1 MKHLSVINAVCKLLK
16 TNEVYLVGGSVRD
29 ILLGKEPKDYDFC
42 TPLLPDEIETKIKNA
57 GRRVYGI
64 GKKFGTVGC
73 KVEIDGQFQLVEI
86 TTFRKEDYGDTR
98 KPTVE
103 FIGNLREDLE
113 RRDFT
118 INALAMD
125 YTGKVYDYFNGE
137 EDLKNKIIKCVG
149 FPKHRFQEDPLR
161 ILRAIRFAT
170 TLNFA
175 IEEKTLKKATSMKF
189 DLLRISKE
197 RWVME
202 LDKILMSKKPSIGLD
217 ILQNSQIMRVI
228 LPEISLQYKYNQNST
243 HHDFDLWEHTKRVVD
258 STPQELN
265 LRWSALLH
273 DVAKPFVRT
282 KNNKGYSNY
291 INHELLG
298 AEISL
303 KISDYLKFS
312 KERKDYIYSVI
323 KDHLKDESP
332 LRIYDNM
339 SKKDAK

>member
-1 MKHLSVINAVCKLLK
+1 MKHLSVINAVCKLLD
-16 TNEVYLVGGSVRD
+16 TTEVYLVGGSVRD

-161 ILRAIRFAT
+161 ILRAVRFAT
-170 TLNFA
+170 TLNFT
-175 IEEKTLKKATSMKF
+175 IEEKTLKKMGRMKF
-189 DLLRISKE
+189 DLLRVSKE

-202 LDKILMSKKPSIGLD
+202 LDKILSTKTPSLGLD
-217 ILQNSQIMRVI
+217 IMQETDIIKVV
-228 LPEISLQYKYNQNST
+228 LPLISLQYKYDQNSPY
-243 HHDFDLWEHTKRVVD
+243 HKYDLWEHTKRVVD
-258 STPQELN
+258 SVPQDNLN
-265 LRWSALLH
+265 LRWVALLH
-273 DVAKPFVRT
+273 DIAKPFTRT
-282 KNNKGYSNY
+282 NNKKGFCNY
-291 INHELLG
+291 ISHEILG
-298 AEISL
+298 SDISL
-303 KISDYLKFS
+303 MVCSQLKFS
-312 KERKDYIYSVI
+312 NERTNFIKETIFHHLEEESLLRK
-323 KDHLKDESP
+323 
-332 LRIYDNM
+332 YDNAN
-339 SKKDAK
+339 K